1 MGITFTC
8 NDRDI
13 DCSYYSFKFFRDKLA
28 SKIGESFYEL
38 YTEPERLG
46 KFGLPKNKDRKEYFK
61 DHAQRSIVLCKKLK
75 VPKKLLYFLWA
86 CDCEGK
92 CSPSQASFVLRYTKN
107 FTKTERETSFGY
119 AINGKTVQD
128 FINLF
133 KIAVK
138 ENKPITWY

>member
-8 NDRDI
+8 NDKYI
-13 DCSYYSFKFFRDKLA
+13 DCSYFSFKFFRDKLA
-28 SKIGESFYEL
+28 SKVGSPFYEL

-46 KFGLPKNKDRKEYFK
+46 KYDLPDNEYKEEYFRK
-61 DHAQRSIVLCKKLK
+61 HAQRSITLCKKLK
-75 VPKKLLYFLWA
+75 VPKKFQYFLWA
-86 CDCEGK
+86 SDYEGK
-92 CSPSQASFVLRYTKN
+92 CSPSQAKFVLRYTKS
-107 FTKTERETSFGY
+107 FTESERKALFGY

-133 KIAVK
+133 ETAVE